1 MWAWLS
7 KRASPPKLQDSD
19 ASGNKLSTET
29 VAATEDD
36 ELPKHVLVVKTK
48 CQWAENYL
56 EDITSEDPETAAY
69 GQERL
74 ENTVK
79 DCLMAAQDMGDEF
92 YRSAM
97 LNFISDL
104 LSKAGQFDRAARA
117 IEFISV
123 DFIQDRATLF
133 LEEQKRGTVSDV

>member
-7 KRASPPKLQDSD
+7 KRASPPKSQDND
-19 ASGNKLSTET
+19 DVGNKPSTEPI
-29 VAATEDD
+29 AATEDD
-36 ELPKHVLVVKTK
+36 ELAKHVLVVKTK

-56 EDITSEDPETAAY
+56 EDISSEDQETAAY

-92 YRSAM
+92 HRSAM

-104 LSKAGQFDRAARA
+104 LSKAGQFDRATRA

-123 DFIQDRATLF
+123 DFIQDRATQF
-133 LEEQKRGTVSDV
+133 LDEQSEQISDV